1 MTVSTYA
8 QIFLVVILIYI
19 RAKLPFSGSN
29 MSPMRQHPI
38 YFVAVLLFN
47 FALAPATEGMVV
59 FSDRTP
65 YIYRQLKFILCLVEK
80 LQVKGIREGAQS

>member
-1 MTVSTYA
+1 
-8 QIFLVVILIYI
+8 
-19 RAKLPFSGSN
+19 
-29 MSPMRQHPI
+29 MRQHPI

-65 YIYRQLKFILCLVEK
+65 YIYRQLKFILCLVEETTS
-80 LQVKGIREGAQS
+80 EGN

>member
-8 QIFLVVILIYI
+8 QIFLVVILLYI

-29 MSPMRQHPI
+29 MSSMRQQPI

-65 YIYRQLKFILCLVEK
+65 YIYRQLKFILCLVEETTS
-80 LQVKGIREGAQS
+80 EGN

>member
-8 QIFLVVILIYI
+8 QMFLVVILMYI

-29 MSPMRQHPI
+29 MSSMRQHPI

-65 YIYRQLKFILCLVEK
+65 YIYRQLKFILCLVEETTS
-80 LQVKGIREGAQS
+80 EGN